1 MTSKK
6 LELKPYTRTESEF
19 NSIELP
25 EGFYK
30 ERLETKQSFRDAVI
44 NATKVATK
52 FLYIN
57 EEVEELTGPAL
68 KDEKITY
75 KDQEMNYY
83 HFIEMLISKSYK
95 LNAAISV
102 DKTGI
107 DLRVV
112 DLEILGQI
120 ILDTNCSNELLKLSH
135 KKLYNFMVE
144 FYFKFNY
151 FDKLK
156 RYQNRDIHLGR
167 IEIENDF
174 KKMVNKFEVDH
185 GLDMKKVLM
194 GALGV
199 PWHKEKY
206 EVFKRIKP

>member
-30 ERLETKQSFRDAVI
+30 EWLETKQSFRDAVI
-44 NATKVATK
+44 NATKVSAK
-52 FLYIN
+52 YLYIN

-68 KDEKITY
+68 KDEKIIY
-75 KDQEMNYY
+75 KGEKMDYY

-102 DKTGI
+102 NKTGI
-107 DLRVV
+107 DVRVV
-112 DLEILGQI
+112 DLEILVQI
-120 ILDTNCSNELLKLSH
+120 ILDTNRSDELLKLAE
-135 KKLYNFMVE
+135 KKLNSFMVE
-144 FYFKFNY
+144 LNSKINY
-151 FDKLK
+151 IDELK
-156 RYQNRDIHLGR
+156 KYLNRDIILGR
-167 IEIENDF
+167 IEIENDY
-174 KKMVNKFEVDH
+174 KRMVNKFEADH
-185 GLDMKKVLM
+185 GFNIKKVLT

-199 PWHKEKY
+199 PWHKYKY
-206 EVFKRIKP
+206 ELFKRIKT

>member
-1 MTSKK
+1 
-6 LELKPYTRTESEF
+6 
-19 NSIELP
+19 LP
-25 EGFYK
+25 EGFHK
-30 ERLETKQSFRDAVI
+30 EWLETKQSFRDTVI
-44 NATKVATK
+44 NATKVPAK
-52 FLYIN
+52 YLYIN

-68 KDEKITY
+68 KDEKIIY

-95 LNAAISV
+95 LNAAISA

-120 ILDTNCSNELLKLSH
+120 ILDTNRSNELLKLSH

-151 FDKLK
+151 FDELK
-156 RYQNRDIHLGR
+156 RYQNRDIYLGR

-174 KKMVNKFEVDH
+174 KKMINKFETDH
-185 GLDMKKVLM
+185 GMDLKKVLM

-199 PWHKEKY
+199 PWHKYKY
-206 EVFKRIKP
+206 ELFKRIKT